1 MLQLLLMKDVTNM
14 KIEVKG
20 PIISDSDQ
28 FIYDWFRIPAT
39 SPSKVNRAIQTAIQN
54 GVQELTIEINSGGG
68 SVFSGA
74 EIWTALKSFAGM
86 IKVQVVGL
94 AASAASVI
102 AMAGTTIEMS
112 PVGQLM
118 IHNAKTKAEGDYRVM
133 QDTGNLLQNVNKSL
147 MSTYIMRTKLS
158 EEELK
163 GMMDKET
170 WMTAQQAKDLG
181 FIDNIMFE
189 NQLDAVA
196 DANHE
201 MLINGVLPQA
211 VIDKMRQE
219 LAKDPIQNVV
229 NNSEAEPPMENQGG
243 TPMTLEELQ
252 NKHPEL
258 FNQVKQ
264 TGYDEGVKA
273 ENERIKAIEEIA
285 PVGNDAL
292 VQAAKFDKPVT
303 AEQLAVQIVKN
314 QKEAGAAFYTNA
326 QQDAE
331 QLQDISG
338 EQAPENQATSEQKF
352 SAGLMN
358 VWGGNKQ

>member
-1 MLQLLLMKDVTNM
+1 M

-28 FIYDWFRIPAT
+28 WIYDWFEIPAT
-39 SPSKVNRAIQTAIQN
+39 SPSKVNMVIEQAIRSN
-54 GVQELTIEINSGGG
+54 VNELIVEINSGGG
-68 SVFSGA
+68 SVFAGA
-74 EIWTALKSFAGM
+74 EIWTALKSFAGT
-86 IKVQVVGL
+86 IKVRIVGL

-102 AMAGTTIEMS
+102 AMAGTKIEMS
-112 PVGQLM
+112 PVAQIM
-118 IHNAKTKAEGDYRVM
+118 IHNASTRASGDYRAM
-133 QDTGNLLQNVNKSL
+133 YDAGELLESVNQSL
-147 MSTYIMRTKLS
+147 MSTYIMRTKLP
-158 EEELK
+158 EAELK
-163 GMMDKET
+163 MMMDKET
-170 WMTAQQAKDLG
+170 WMNAQQAKELG

-189 NQLDAVA
+189 QEIDAVA
-196 DANHE
+196 DANSS
-201 MLINGVLPQA
+201 MLVNGALPQA

-219 LAKDPIQNVV
+219 LANDPIRNVV
-229 NNSEAEPPMENQGG
+229 NTSAVEPPIDNQGG

-338 EQAPENQATSEQKF
+338 EQAPENQASSEQKF
-352 SAGLMN
+352 TAGLMN